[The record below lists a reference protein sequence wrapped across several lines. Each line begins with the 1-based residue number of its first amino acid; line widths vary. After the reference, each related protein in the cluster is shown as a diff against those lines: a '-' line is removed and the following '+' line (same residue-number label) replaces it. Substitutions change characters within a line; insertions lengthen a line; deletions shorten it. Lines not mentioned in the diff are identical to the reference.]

1 MDCIFCDIIAGNIP
15 SNPVYQDEDVIAI
28 NDINPQAPV
37 HRLVI
42 PKKHFAD
49 VTEIE
54 RAEDGALLAKLF
66 ATASRLGRQ
75 SGGGFRLVVNTGA
88 EGGQTVDHAHIHVL
102 SGRFM
107 EWPPG

>member
-1 MDCIFCDIIAGNIP
+1 VECIFCDIIAGRIP
-15 SNPVYQDEDVIAI
+15 SNPVYRDDEVIAI
-28 NDINPQAPV
+28 NDISPQAPV
-37 HRLVI
+37 HRLI
-42 PKKHFAD
+42 MPIKHFAD
-49 VTEIE
+49 ITEIE
-54 RAEDGALLAKLF
+54 RSADGALLAKLF
-66 ATASRLGRQ
+66 ATASRLGRE

>member
-1 MDCIFCDIIAGNIP
+1 MECIFCEIIAGRIP
-15 SNPVYQDEDVIAI
+15 SRPVYRDDDLIAI
-28 NDINPQAPV
+28 DDINPQAPV

-42 PKKHFAD
+42 PIEHHAD

-54 RAEDGALLAKLF
+54 GHEPLMAKLF
-66 ATASRLGRQ
+66 ATASRLGREA
-75 SGGGFRLVVNTGA
+75 GGGFRLVVNTGA
-88 EGGQTVDHAHIHVL
+88 EGGQTVDHVHIHVL